1 MNNIDQIIIYSVSLL
16 VLIGTVINLAYSYRF
31 LKLQMI
37 FREIFS
43 TIGIGIPMLTGQ
55 ISSEET
61 KEIVLAVAFICFV
74 FCSFIAN
81 LDLTQFLNNN
91 KNEKN

>member
-1 MNNIDQIIIYSVSLL
+1 
-16 VLIGTVINLAYSYRF
+16 
-31 LKLQMI
+31 
-37 FREIFS
+37 
-43 TIGIGIPMLTGQ
+43 MLTGQ